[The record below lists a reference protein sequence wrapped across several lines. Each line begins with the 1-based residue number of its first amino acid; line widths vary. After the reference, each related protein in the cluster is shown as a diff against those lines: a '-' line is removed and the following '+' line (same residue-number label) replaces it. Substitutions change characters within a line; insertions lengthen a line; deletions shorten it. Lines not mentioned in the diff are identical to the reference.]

1 MFLRARAW
9 GDNKDASREVSGSGL
24 QSVVG
29 PVLQAEAG
37 QEAADS
43 RGFSITKTRT
53 GAALNH
59 PKRPGITTKGD
70 GQLL

>member
-24 QSVVG
+24 WSVG

-43 RGFSITKTRT
+43 RGFSTTKTRT

-59 PKRPGITTKGD
+59 PKRPGLTTKGH